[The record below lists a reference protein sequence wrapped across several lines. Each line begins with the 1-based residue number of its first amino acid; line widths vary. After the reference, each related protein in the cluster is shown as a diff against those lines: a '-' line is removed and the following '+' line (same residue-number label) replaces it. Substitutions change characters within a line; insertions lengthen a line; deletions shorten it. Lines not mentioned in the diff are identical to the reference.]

1 MNIHPLLCFR
11 ADSRAISLGN
21 SLLTMSINAY
31 FWHVSESKMAIIQ
44 NDDWNVL
51 RFPLK
56 VYKDIWFEV
65 FDGKK
70 CTFMCSKNFFFHNK
84 CVALKKKS
92 WDHFYMLPCCSIEL
106 IFLTSWC
113 EASWDDTFKLWINI
127 SLIESRKTVNSKLN
141 VNGWA
146 RLIRFDDVDD
156 AWRWRFSFLF
166 HPIFT
171 S

>member
-11 ADSRAISLGN
+11 ADFRAISLGN

-70 CTFMCSKNFFFHNK
+70 CTFMCSKNFFFPQQ
-84 CVALKKKS
+84 
-92 WDHFYMLPCCSIEL
+92 MCCIKEE
-106 IFLTSWC
+106 IV
-113 EASWDDTFKLWINI
+113 
-127 SLIESRKTVNSKLN
+127 R
-141 VNGWA
+141 
-146 RLIRFDDVDD
+146 
-156 AWRWRFSFLF
+156 SFLYAAMLQHRAYLF
-166 HPIFT
+166 DVMVWSFMGWYFQTLNKYFVNRI
-171 S
+171 